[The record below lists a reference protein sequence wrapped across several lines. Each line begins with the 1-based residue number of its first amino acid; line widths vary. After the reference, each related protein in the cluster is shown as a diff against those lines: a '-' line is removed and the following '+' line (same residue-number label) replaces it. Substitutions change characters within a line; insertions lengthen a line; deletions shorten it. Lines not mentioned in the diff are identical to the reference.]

1 LLSKKQLV
9 RSVPLILAIVLLLYS
24 INNIYTFIFVKEA
37 TLLSLLVWNT
47 CTPVSIATALVLVF
61 GKQMRVLS
69 SSMVPLLLWFG
80 FLGLFVF
87 WWGWLDLRIAS
98 LMQGQHLIMAAT
110 AVYLV
115 KTRWAKRGALIGVV
129 VLAVFI
135 VAFRLLGPYAPP
147 LW

>member
-1 LLSKKQLV
+1 
-9 RSVPLILAIVLLLYS
+9 VPVILATVLLLYS

-47 CTPVSIATALVLVF
+47 CTPVSIATALALVF

-87 WWGWLDLRIAS
+87 WWGWLDLRIAF

-115 KTRWAKRGALIGVV
+115 KTRWVKRGALIGVV